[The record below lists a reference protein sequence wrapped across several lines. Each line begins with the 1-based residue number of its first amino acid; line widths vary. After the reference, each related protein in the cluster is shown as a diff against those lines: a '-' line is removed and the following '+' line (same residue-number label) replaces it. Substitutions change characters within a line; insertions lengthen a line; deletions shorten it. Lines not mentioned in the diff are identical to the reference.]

1 MANNFIPW
9 LGSDAT
15 TSPQQPNYGKIAK
28 TGFEAGGFVKAED
41 FNAALR
47 MTTLV
52 CAGIASAFGFNNNS
66 IDVSEE
72 TITKAIQGAK
82 ITLGEITASKV
93 ISSYVSTYI
102 LSATEIK
109 ASERI
114 SGQSLTILNVE
125 RISAGGTITGTVYKI
140 GNDTVIDDNKN
151 ISGASLAIGNN
162 VATISA
168 AGDISGTSYTAGNLK
183 VIDKDGNISG
193 ERVTAKKI
201 TSTGAVTANSLDI
214 NGRGISS
221 QGVIT
226 GDSLVVN
233 SLETIDSSRNIK
245 NVGSITASNIITTNS
260 NISGNNITATG
271 DLTGNNITASGSITG
286 NLIITG
292 GINGT
297 YMHIGPNIAT
307 TNLTISS
314 DGKLTANSN
323 ISAGGYVNSTGSIK
337 TNSIERITS
346 AGVMLPSKLNLKNIL
361 NCAYLES
368 GGDAVITIREG
379 EGTTGDYIHFGAKIP
394 ELTYSTDEAQKQILL
409 ACISI
414 EATGEST
421 HAFNSVYTTI
431 LTGYPNSNQGSA
443 TFNIYSGDGTSI
455 GESWGQIRLSYQP
468 YSWFST
474 SNPVAPSCYLAYK
487 KNLSFNDIITTIR
500 VDLYPIAAFN

>member
-9 LGSDAT
+9 LGSTAT
-15 TSPQQPNYGKIAK
+15 TSPQQANYEKIAV
-28 TGFEAGGFVKAED
+28 TGFKAGGFVKAED

-52 CAGIASAFGFNNNS
+52 CAGIASIFGFDTNT

-82 ITLGEITASKV
+82 INLGEITASKL
-93 ISSYVSTYI
+93 ISSYVSTNI
-102 LSATEIK
+102 LSTTEIE

-125 RISAGGTITGTVYKI
+125 RISAGGTITGTEYKI
-140 GNDTVIDDNKN
+140 DNNTVIDNNKN
-151 ISGASLAIGNN
+151 ISGASLTIGND

-183 VIDKDGNISG
+183 VIDKNGNISG
-193 ERVTAKKI
+193 ESVTSKKI

-233 SLETIDSSRNIK
+233 SLEIIDWSRNIK
-245 NVGSITASNIITTNS
+245 NVTSITAGGDITTS
-260 NISGNNITATG
+260 DNISGNNITAR
-271 DLTGNNITASGSITG
+271 GSITG
-286 NLIITG
+286 NSLITG

-314 DGKLTANSN
+314 NGSLTANSN
-323 ISAGGYVNSTGSIK
+323 ISAGGYINSTGSIK
-337 TNSIERITS
+337 TNSIDRITS
-346 AGVMLPSKLNLKNIL
+346 AGVMLPSKLNIKNIS

-368 GGDAVITIREG
+368 GGDTVINIDKG
-379 EGTTGDYIHFGAKIP
+379 EGTRGDYVHFGAKIP
-394 ELTYSTDEAQKQILL
+394 GLTYSTAEAQKQILL
-409 ACISI
+409 ACISV

-431 LTGYPNSNQGSA
+431 LTGYPNVNQGSA

-474 SNPVAPSCYLAYK
+474 SNPIAPSCYIAYK
-487 KNLSFNDIITTIR
+487 KNINFNDIKTTIR
-500 VDLYPIAAFN
+500 VDLYPIATFN

>member
-9 LGSDAT
+9 LGSTAT
-15 TSPQQPNYGKIAK
+15 TSPQQANYGTVAVK
-28 TGFEAGGFVKAED
+28 GFEAGGFVKAED

-52 CAGIASAFGFNNNS
+52 CAGIASVFGFDTNT

-82 ITLGEITASKV
+82 ITMGEITVSKL
-93 ISSYVSTYI
+93 ISPYISTYS
-102 LSATEIK
+102 LSATEIE

-125 RISAGGTITGTVYKI
+125 RISAGGTITGTEYKI
-140 GNDTVIDDNKN
+140 DNNTVIDNNKN
-151 ISGASLAIGNN
+151 ISGASLTIGNN

-193 ERVTAKKI
+193 ESVTAKKI
-201 TSTGAVTANSLDI
+201 TSTGTVTANSLDI

-221 QGVIT
+221 QGVIK

-245 NVGSITASNIITTNS
+245 NVGSITASDDITTNS

-271 DLTGNNITASGSITG
+271 DLTGNKITASGSITG
-286 NLIITG
+286 NSIITG

-314 DGKLTANSN
+314 DGKLTANGN

-368 GGDAVITIREG
+368 GGDAVITIHKG
-379 EGTTGDYIHFGAKIP
+379 EGTTGDYVHFGAKIP

-414 EATGEST
+414 EATGKST

-487 KNLSFNDIITTIR
+487 KNLSFNDIVTTIR
-500 VDLYPIAAFN
+500 VDLYPIAIFG